1 MQKHV
6 NKLKTAMLCS
16 YISDCRTKNPILHG
30 TTPALNWSIIVN
42 NNLPESLHQICLQ
55 FGECQKIVK
64 QELAAPYYMDNFW
77 IEGSLDWYEM
87 MYQYVGD

>member
-1 MQKHV
+1 M
-6 NKLKTAMLCS
+6 
-16 YISDCRTKNPILHG
+16 
-30 TTPALNWSIIVN
+30 N

-77 IEGSLDWYEM
+77 IEGSINWYEM